1 MVHHPRLI
9 LETLTVRSFCRRCAY
24 RANTCASAAVQT
36 FVGIDY
42 VLTVLFADSANGTFC
57 SASAASDAFA
67 GNLVCHD
74 EFLPNLFFLILSHI
88 Y

>member
-42 VLTVLFADSANGTFC
+42 VLTVLFADSANGTIFC
-57 SASAASDAFA
+57 TCTTTDASVC
-67 GNLVCHD
+67 NYVCH
-74 EFLPNLFFLILSHI
+74 
-88 Y
+88 